1 MKIIKCISVS
11 LIVLSAVAALTSMT
25 GVSLLSAEDFAS
37 REQVAYESL
46 GEPQN
51 YDPDKFA
58 LDANRGELRKEYF
71 GIKLADLKTD
81 SNGHFVMT
89 EEQRDLFIRNILGKH
104 MCSLQW
110 ISWKQFGSVII
121 SQDSDTGI
129 VFIKGGQK
137 SKTNSDYL
145 EIDGTLTVISPLHL
159 RFEGEI
165 TTVIVFLFAITAG
178 KGLLEHIGTDQSQQH
193 KGNPVVEG
201 LNGIGKES
209 SQKEANQRHQGL
221 KTAKPDATGGHSL
234 SVGLFHAKALAHG
247 HSKGIHAQAH
257 CQKQQLHKTH
267 KKTSVPFQRGSTP

>member
-1 MKIIKCISVS
+1 MKIIKGISVS
-11 LIVLSAVAALTSMT
+11 LIVLSAVAALSSMT
-25 GVSLLSAEDFAS
+25 GVCLLSAEDFAS

-46 GEPQN
+46 EEPQN

-81 SNGHFVMT
+81 SNGLFVMT

-110 ISWKQFGSVII
+110 ISWKQFGSVTI

-145 EIDGTLTVISPLHL
+145 EIDGTLTVINPLHL

-165 TTVIVFLFAITAG
+165 TTCVYHINDGKPVKRKGTYNFTVAG
-178 KGLLEHIGTDQSQQH
+178 QRRYWRMQEMN
-193 KGNPVVEG
+193 NPADNCCDYVD
-201 LNGIGKES
+201 IYF
-209 SQKEANQRHQGL
+209 
-221 KTAKPDATGGHSL
+221 D
-234 SVGLFHAKALAHG
+234 
-247 HSKGIHAQAH
+247 
-257 CQKQQLHKTH
+257 
-267 KKTSVPFQRGSTP
+267 